1 MSGPGR
7 RARRT
12 VPLTGEQET
21 YAAGL
26 VNQIR
31 EDVLAGDVPVTGAR
45 LAAAVHASGRMLGS
59 EGGLRAV
66 DRVHADLQGLGPLQ
80 PLLRIPG
87 LTDILVNG
95 PHEVWIDTGTGL
107 ARTEVAFASETD
119 LQGLAVRLIAAG
131 GRRLDDSCPC
141 ADVQLRG
148 YRVHAVLPPVSTG
161 STLLSIRLRAAE
173 SFALEDLVS
182 GGMMDAH
189 CAGVLRRIVASR
201 QNFLISGATGT
212 GKTTLLSSLLSLC
225 RPDERLVLIEDAA
238 ELLPRHPHVIGLQTR
253 HTNIERAGAVDLPHL
268 LRQAMRMRPDRL
280 VVGEC
285 RGAEVR
291 ELLAAMNTGHDGA
304 GGTIHASAASTV
316 PARLAAL
323 GALAG
328 LDPRALA
335 LQATG
340 ALDAVIHLER
350 GPEGRRVAEIAVL
363 DSPGDGELVTLT
375 ALNCRAG
382 HPGPGPGWDK
392 LDARLTSGRT
402 R

>member
-1 MSGPGR
+1 MNGAGR
-7 RARRT
+7 RAQRPVQRT
-12 VPLTGEQET
+12 GIPDA

-31 EDVLAGDVPVTGAR
+31 EEVLAGDVPVTGAR
-45 LAAAVHASGRMLGS
+45 LAAAVHASGRLLGS
-59 EGGLRAV
+59 GGGLRAV
-66 DRVHADLQGLGPLQ
+66 DRVQADLQGLGPLQ
-80 PLLRIPG
+80 ALLRIPG

-95 PHEVWIDTGTGL
+95 PHEVWVDTGAGL
-107 ARTEVAFASETD
+107 ARTDVSFPAEAD
-119 LQGLAVRLIAAG
+119 LQALAVRLIAAG

-161 STLLSIRLRAAE
+161 STLLSIRVRAAD
-173 SFALEDLVS
+173 SFSLEELQAAR
-182 GGMMDAH
+182 MMDAQ
-189 CAGVLRRIVASR
+189 CADTLRFIVASKL
-201 QNFLISGATGT
+201 NFLISGATGT

-225 RPDERLVLIEDAA
+225 NPDERLVLIEDAA
-238 ELLPRHPHVIGLQTR
+238 ELVPQHPHVIGLQAR
-253 HTNIERAGAVDLPHL
+253 HTNIERAGSVDLADL

-328 LDPRALA
+328 LNARALA
-335 LQATG
+335 LQAAG

-350 GPEGRRVAEIAVL
+350 DAGGRRVAEIAVL
-363 DSPGDGELVTLT
+363 DSPVDGELVTCT
-375 ALNCRAG
+375 ALDCRAQSSS
-382 HPGPGPGWDK
+382 PGPGWD
-392 LDARLTSGRT
+392 LLQARLALRQSR
-402 R
+402 